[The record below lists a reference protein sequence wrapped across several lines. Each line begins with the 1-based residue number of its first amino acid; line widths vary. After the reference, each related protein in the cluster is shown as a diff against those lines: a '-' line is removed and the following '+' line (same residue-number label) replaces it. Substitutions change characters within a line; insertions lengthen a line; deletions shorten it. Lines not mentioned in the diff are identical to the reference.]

1 MKLYKKQVR
10 PTLYGPMLPGFGQG
24 ISWLFP
30 EDVWFDEDEV
40 TEELEEE
47 WREQAQRK
55 DSMCVMKLEWRYVL
69 YKEEK

>member
-24 ISWLFP
+24 ISWLFS

-47 WREQAQRK
+47 WREQAQQK
-55 DSMCVMKLEWRYVL
+55 DAMCVMKLEWRYVL
-69 YKEEK
+69 YKEE